1 MLHGSLGTARIA
13 VRRNALAGEGS
24 RKLHGLLDNFK
35 NFSRN
40 CQAGPVDTPGRHQ
53 KVFELCCPS
62 VQFPPGPC
70 PACVCG
76 ERLSERYRELLCG
89 SFQRATVRAWP
100 SLRYRETPNGPQAE
114 KLGTTG
120 LRFPPCPP
128 AMTSGMKSIGKL
140 KYVSNSTQLADT
152 SAQPSTTCCLIG
164 LCKTYRS
171 KNYVTDSISIT

>member
-40 CQAGPVDTPGRHQ
+40 CQAGPVDTLGRHQ

-62 VQFPPGPC
+62 VQCPPGPC

-76 ERLSERYRELLCG
+76 ERLSECCRELLCG

-114 KLGTTG
+114 KLGTAW
-120 LRFPPCPP
+120 LHLQCP
-128 AMTSGMKSIGKL
+128 ARSAKTKHVEMKAKTKL
-140 KYVSNSTQLADT
+140 WIQ
-152 SAQPSTTCCLIG
+152 
-164 LCKTYRS
+164 
-171 KNYVTDSISIT
+171 KNMLPLYEFQHNI

>member
-100 SLRYRETPNGPQAE
+100 SLCATGKPQTAHRRRNWAP
-114 KLGTTG
+114 LDCGFRPA
-120 LRFPPCPP
+120 LR
-128 AMTSGMKSIGKL
+128 
-140 KYVSNSTQLADT
+140 Q
-152 SAQPSTTCCLIG
+152 
-164 LCKTYRS
+164 
-171 KNYVTDSISIT
+171 

>member
-1 MLHGSLGTARIA
+1 MLHGSLGIEQVA

-76 ERLSERYRELLCG
+76 ERLSERCRELLCG

-100 SLRYRETPNGPQAE
+100 SLRYRETPNGPQTE
-114 KLGTTG
+114 KLGAAWLHLHGPASARSAKTKPAGTKEKIKIWSQKICCFCTDCG
-120 LRFPPCPP
+120 TNIYKEAPCL
-128 AMTSGMKSIGKL
+128 S
-140 KYVSNSTQLADT
+140 
-152 SAQPSTTCCLIG
+152 
-164 LCKTYRS
+164 
-171 KNYVTDSISIT
+171 